1 MENSNLLALAAALSV
16 LGLLLLAYAAYSAS
30 PQKLRISEI
39 NSSHIGKFVESA
51 GEISS
56 IYPRNG
62 NYFITLC
69 SGDCI
74 SVVIFKSDVSAMSTH
89 ETNIYLLRKND
100 RISVRGKVQDYK
112 GQLEIVA
119 SGLALR

>member
-16 LGLLLLAYAAYSAS
+16 LGLLLLAYAAHSAS
-30 PQKLRISEI
+30 PQKMRISEI

-62 NYFITLC
+62 NYFVTLC

-74 SVVIFKSDVSAMSTH
+74 SVVIFKRDVSAMSTH
-89 ETNIYLLRKND
+89 ETNIYLLRKGD
-100 RISVRGKVQDYK
+100 RISVRGKVQSYN

-119 SGLALR
+119 SKISLG

>member
-1 MENSNLLALAAALSV
+1 MENSNLLALAAALSL
-16 LGLLLLAYAAYSAS
+16 LGLLLLAYAAQSAS
-30 PQKLRISEI
+30 PQKLQIPEI
-39 NSSHIGKFVESA
+39 NSSHVGKFVESE

-56 IYPRNG
+56 IYAHNG